1 MPTKRY
7 STEQIVSK
15 LRQAEVE
22 LARGLRVPL
31 VCKKLG
37 ISEQTTFTAF
47 EDISLGS
54 IFVEPSPHG
63 LRQHASTRSSPM
75 DCNRPVRAVTRGP
88 IWGRSRIQLLMLI
101 KGTVDP

>member
-15 LRQAEVE
+15 PRQAEVE

-37 ISEQTTFTAF
+37 ISEQTYFTAF
-47 EDISLGS
+47 EDIS
-54 IFVEPSPHG
+54 V
-63 LRQHASTRSSPM
+63 
-75 DCNRPVRAVTRGP
+75 GP
-88 IWGRSRIQLLMLI
+88 IL
-101 KGTVDP
+101 